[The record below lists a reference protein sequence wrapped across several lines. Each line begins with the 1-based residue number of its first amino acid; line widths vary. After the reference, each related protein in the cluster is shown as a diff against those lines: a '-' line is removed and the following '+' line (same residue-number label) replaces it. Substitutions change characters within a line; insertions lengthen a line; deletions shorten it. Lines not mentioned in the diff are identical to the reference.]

1 MSPDET
7 RQQLPPEGSPVR
19 ALRIEASSSDGTAE
33 GAAQAMPYRPLSVG
47 TAADN
52 DLVLSDRTVS
62 RYHLEVSALA
72 EGILVTDLGSRNGT
86 FMGEVRLERA
96 TVPLGTSIRIGNTVL
111 QLRDE
116 QTVAPARREGVAIP
130 GLIAAS
136 PAMQLITADI
146 QSVAN
151 ASISV
156 LIRGETGTGKEV
168 VSSAIH
174 RLSRRREG
182 PYVVVDCGSMPATII
197 ASELFGHEKGAFTG
211 ADRQH
216 KGAFERAD
224 GGTLF
229 LDEIGEL
236 PLQLQATLLGALE
249 RRRFRRVGGEREIEV
264 DVRVLAATHRD
275 LRAQVN
281 QGEFRADLYY
291 RLAVAKLEIPPLRER
306 PSDIE
311 ALVRHFVNQ
320 VTGGEGAFPFGQATM
335 EALRRHR
342 WSGNVR
348 ELRNVVEAALALGRV
363 SLEGS
368 EAVSSSDSEGSGSL
382 RGDAL
387 RPYKEARAEL
397 LDRFESSYLKDLME
411 RFGGNASEAARQAKM
426 NRPYLS
432 GLLKKHGLR

>member
-1 MSPDET
+1 
-7 RQQLPPEGSPVR
+7 
-19 ALRIEASSSDGTAE
+19 
-33 GAAQAMPYRPLSVG
+33 
-47 TAADN
+47 
-52 DLVLSDRTVS
+52 
-62 RYHLEVSALA
+62 
-72 EGILVTDLGSRNGT
+72 
-86 FMGEVRLERA
+86 MGEVRLERA

>member
-1 MSPDET
+1 M
-7 RQQLPPEGSPVR
+7 RLG
-19 ALRIEASSSDGTAE
+19 L
-33 GAAQAMPYRPLSVG
+33 
-47 TAADN
+47 
-52 DLVLSDRTVS
+52 VS
-62 RYHLEVSALA
+62 RLFRDSSNEPEA
-72 EGILVTDLGSRNGT
+72 EWS
-86 FMGEVRLERA
+86 
-96 TVPLGTSIRIGNTVL
+96 
-111 QLRDE
+111 
-116 QTVAPARREGVAIP
+116 
-130 GLIAAS
+130 
-136 PAMQLITADI
+136 
-146 QSVAN
+146 
-151 ASISV
+151 
-156 LIRGETGTGKEV
+156 
-168 VSSAIH
+168 
-174 RLSRRREG
+174 
-182 PYVVVDCGSMPATII
+182 YVVVVGSMPATII

-281 QGEFRADLYY
+281 QGDFRADLYY

-311 ALVRHFVNQ
+311 ALVRHFVDQ
-320 VTGGEGAFPFGQATM
+320 VTGGGGVFPFGPATM

-363 SLEGS
+363 RLEGVGGTN
-368 EAVSSSDSEGSGSL
+368 EDGAVSSSL
-382 RGDAL
+382 RGDEV
-387 RPYKEARAEL
+387 RPYKEVRAEL
-397 LDRFESSYLKDLME
+397 LERFERSYLEELME
-411 RFGGNASEAARQAKM
+411 RCGGNASEAARQARM